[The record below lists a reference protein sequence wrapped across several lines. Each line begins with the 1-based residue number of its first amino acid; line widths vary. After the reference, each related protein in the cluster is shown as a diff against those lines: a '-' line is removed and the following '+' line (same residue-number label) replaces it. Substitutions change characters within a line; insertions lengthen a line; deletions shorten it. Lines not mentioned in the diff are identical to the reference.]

1 MADRRLVHG
10 AHHWGALLPVT
21 LFPVHRLEKEMES
34 LEVAM
39 AVEVQQLVNQKL
51 PETTRLTMEENTQ
64 VKARFNQLSE
74 EVVVLMGENTA
85 LRANKSQLSVN
96 VSTLE
101 KMMSEV
107 SRQNALRKKVGSK
120 RKISSWLLPTLGR
133 YRFTTSTRIFLTFRV
148 CVSICFCEVG
158 TTTRKFI
165 LQKLHNKMDSDRMF
179 L

>member
-1 MADRRLVHG
+1 M
-10 AHHWGALLPVT
+10 PVT

-107 SRQNALRKKVGSK
+107 SRQNALRKKVGGESV
-120 RKISSWLLPTLGR
+120 LLNQH
-133 YRFTTSTRIFLTFRV
+133 S
-148 CVSICFCEVG
+148 
-158 TTTRKFI
+158 
-165 LQKLHNKMDSDRMF
+165 
-179 L
+179 

>member
-1 MADRRLVHG
+1 MANRRLVHG
-10 AHHWGALLPVT
+10 ADRCGPLLPVM
-21 LFPVHRLEKEMES
+21 LFPVCRLEKEMES

-51 PETTRLTMEENTQ
+51 PETTRLTMEENSQ
-64 VKARFNQLSE
+64 VKARFSQLSE

-107 SRQNALRKKVGSK
+107 SRQNALRKKVGGEEERNVS
-120 RKISSWLLPTLGR
+120 LLASANFGS
-133 YRFTTSTRIFLTFRV
+133 YRL
-148 CVSICFCEVG
+148 
-158 TTTRKFI
+158 TTRTRVFWTFSVC
-165 LQKLHNKMDSDRMF
+165 LFPSASVKL
-179 L
+179 

>member
-1 MADRRLVHG
+1 MANRHLVLRPNC
-10 AHHWGALLPVT
+10 WGALLPVT
-21 LFPVHRLEKEMES
+21 LFPLHRLEKEMES

-85 LRANKSQLSVN
+85 LRANKSQLSIN

-107 SRQNALRKKVGSK
+107 SRQNALRKKVGAQSL
-120 RKISSWLLPTLGR
+120 SCQ
-133 YRFTTSTRIFLTFRV
+133 TSHCGFRQLWAV
-148 CVSICFCEVG
+148 HI
-158 TTTRKFI
+158 
-165 LQKLHNKMDSDRMF
+165 QMF
-179 L
+179 VFPSGSVKS

>member
-1 MADRRLVHG
+1 MAHRRLVRG
-10 AHHWGALLPVT
+10 AHPQGALSPLT
-21 LFPVHRLEKEMES
+21 LFLVNRLEKEMES

-51 PETTRLTMEENTQ
+51 PETTRMTMEENSQ

-85 LRANKSQLSVN
+85 LRANKSQLCIN

-107 SRQNALRKKVGSK
+107 SRQNALRKKVGAGSL
-120 RKISSWLLPTLGR
+120 SCPTSHQLLP
-133 YRFTTSTRIFLTFRV
+133 V
-148 CVSICFCEVG
+148 
-158 TTTRKFI
+158 
-165 LQKLHNKMDSDRMF
+165 
-179 L
+179 

>member
-1 MADRRLVHG
+1 MANRCLVHRPDC
-10 AHHWGALLPVT
+10 WGAPLPVT

-51 PETTRLTMEENTQ
+51 PETTRMTMEENTQ
-64 VKARFNQLSE
+64 VKARFNLLSE

-85 LRANKSQLSVN
+85 LRANKSQLSIN

-107 SRQNALRKKVGSK
+107 SRQNALRKKVGGERLNAASANF
-120 RKISSWLLPTLGR
+120 SW
-133 YRFTTSTRIFLTFRV
+133 YRFTALTKTFLTFSV
-148 CVSICFCEVG
+148 CVSIYFCKVV
-158 TTTRKFI
+158 TTTRKLI
-165 LQKLHNKMDSDRMF
+165 LQKL
-179 L
+179 